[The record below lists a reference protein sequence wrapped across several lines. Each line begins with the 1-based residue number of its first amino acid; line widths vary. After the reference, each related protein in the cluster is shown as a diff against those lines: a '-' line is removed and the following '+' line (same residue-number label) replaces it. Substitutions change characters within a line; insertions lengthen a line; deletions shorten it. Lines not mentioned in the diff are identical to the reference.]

1 MSSRKMNTKER
12 GVISKVLFRKGRV
25 NIIKNDVA
33 AAITKV
39 IWLPFISAL
48 LTAYLS
54 FRDVMV

>member
-1 MSSRKMNTKER
+1 MNTKER

-39 IWLPFISAL
+39 IWLPFIPAL